1 MPPAAALVVLP
12 ACAEQNT
19 ARKPRW
25 LDPVRGRGVASY
37 IDAMRRA
44 HTLSL
49 QLVHSLVLYGLHR
62 EVLTDSLELVTHEL
76 VVLFLR
82 PLALHVQQRPLG
94 SDGRR
99 GQQEG
104 VQRKQK

>member
-1 MPPAAALVVLP
+1 MKIREPAIQQCIICHTAGDSKDYKMPPAAALVVLP

-44 HTLSL
+44 HTL
-49 QLVHSLVLYGLHR
+49 
-62 EVLTDSLELVTHEL
+62 
-76 VVLFLR
+76 
-82 PLALHVQQRPLG
+82 
-94 SDGRR
+94 
-99 GQQEG
+99 
-104 VQRKQK
+104 